1 MSDVIAVFPIERE
14 DSLICHGA
22 ALRKA
27 TRRVSQLY
35 DAVLAPCG
43 LKVSQHSILSHIAR
57 AGAPSMTDLARLLV
71 LDRSALAHNLKPWCE
86 MVMSAPRATCATDA
100 VAASRSPMPVARS

>member
-57 AGAPSMTDLARLLV
+57 AGAV
-71 LDRSALAHNLKPWCE
+71 HDRPGPPAGVGSFGAGAQP
-86 MVMSAPRATCATDA
+86 
-100 VAASRSPMPVARS
+100 